1 MEVHLK
7 QADNNKITKGE
18 DNIEEGNIT
27 IKKFHD
33 YLNRR

>member
-1 MEVHLK
+1 MEVHPK
-7 QADNNKITKGE
+7 QADDNNMTKGE
-18 DNIEEGNIT
+18 DTIEEGSIT